1 MYTASMF
8 ATAIR
13 AEAEIEAPIEQV
25 WSVLRDIPNYAAWNP
40 FTPRIDTTLE
50 LGTPVMLHVAMKL
63 GRPLLVQKEI
73 MSRYEEGRLM
83 AWGDVMGAAPLLKFE
98 RIQELTA
105 LSATRTRYFTED
117 AFSGALVPVVMALYR
132 RHIQRGFS
140 ETAAALKAHI
150 EQRER
155 TLR

>member
-73 MSRYEEGRLM
+73 MSRYEEG
-83 AWGDVMGAAPLLKFE
+83 AAPLLKFE